1 MVSIKNTTTNA
12 AIISNIL
19 TLRYNPSKTSLIPK
33 LSWRNFTTKEITNDP
48 VNTVE
53 KLLIKKIKNEI
64 KNPKLSVSLALSGG
78 IDSALSLVLLRKCFP
93 KINISAISVK
103 FADSTDETK
112 RAKKIAKKFGADIE
126 ILYIE
131 NFFNELPKA
140 LSIVKLPFW
149 DLHWY
154 YVVKKAKSLSKILV
168 SGDGG
173 DELFGGY
180 TFRYEKFLRLIS
192 KNSKPANKIKA
203 YLKCHERDWV
213 PDQSKLFGP
222 KIKFSWTR
230 IHNHLKP
237 FFNNPLDPL
246 TQVFLTDFN
255 GKLLYNWIPL
265 YSRINDY
272 FKVKQISPLLSKEMI
287 SFAAHVPPN
296 LKYDMKKNTGK
307 LILRELLKKHLSPKF
322 LTHSKQGFSINTVN
336 LWKSSGKRMCMYYLD
351 NARIVEDGWI
361 NPIWIRTH
369 MKKLESEQ
377 NVRYVN
383 KFFGLLAFEIWYRLF
398 ITNEI
403 KPNTKLVV

>member
-1 MVSIKNTTTNA
+1 VAKIKNISPNA
-12 AIISNIL
+12 KTISNIL
-19 TLRYNPSKTSLIPK
+19 TLRYNPTKTSMIPK

-48 VNTVE
+48 VNVIE
-53 KLLIKKIKNEI
+53 KLSMKKIKNEI
-64 KNPKLSVSLALSGG
+64 KNPKSTISLALSGG
-78 IDSALSLVLLRKCFP
+78 IDSTLSLVLLRKYFP

-103 FADSTDETK
+103 FAHSPDETK
-112 RAKKIAKKFGADIE
+112 RAKKIAKKFGVDTE
-126 ILYIE
+126 IIYIE

-180 TFRYEKFLRLIS
+180 TFRYGKFLRLIN
-192 KNSKPANKIKA
+192 KNSKPGDKVKA

-213 PDQSKLFGP
+213 PDQNKLFGP
-222 KIKFSWTR
+222 RVKFSWTG
-230 IHNHLKP
+230 IHNLLKP
-237 FFNNPLDPL
+237 YFDNSLEPLA
-246 TQVFLTDFN
+246 QVFLADFN

-265 YSRINDY
+265 YSKINDH
-272 FKVKQISPLLSKEMI
+272 FKVKQISPLLSEEMI
-287 SFAAHVPPN
+287 SFATHISPN
-296 LKYDMKKNTGK
+296 LKYDIKNNTGK
-307 LILRELLKKHLSPKF
+307 LILRQLLKKYISSKF
-322 LTHSKQGFSINTVN
+322 LTSSKQGFSINTVN
-336 LWKSSGKRMCMYYLD
+336 LWKFSGKKMCKYYLD

-361 NPIWIRTH
+361 NPIWIKSNL
-369 MKKLESEQ
+369 KKLESEQ

-398 ITNEI
+398 ITKEI
-403 KPNTKLVV
+403 KSSTKLVV